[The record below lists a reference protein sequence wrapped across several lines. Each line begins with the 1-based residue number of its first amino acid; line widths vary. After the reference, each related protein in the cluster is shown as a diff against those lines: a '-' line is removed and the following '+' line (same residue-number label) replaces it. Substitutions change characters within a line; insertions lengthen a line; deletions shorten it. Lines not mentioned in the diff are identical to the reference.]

1 MSTHPRKPVRPARRP
16 VRRNPLGGQR
26 ATVGNINHLVRSLE
40 RAYRYSTRIFHG
52 EAILSVYD
60 GPGGVYV
67 VTGPRAA
74 KMRSAFA
81 SNNVRLVKIAV
92 GPVAFEK
99 RATTGLTLSTILHPA
114 SVAYAR
120 MVGAALAD
128 GADPETAV
136 GLFGKTVAA
145 AWRRG
150 AQRAILDAVVDDFAC
165 HPASGAE
172 GTEIEPYIF
181 GDRNALPEPVHEV
194 LENFDWDELQRVKSA
209 LRRDIGD
216 WFASEDFAKQMRR
229 RMKAPDAFVGY
240 RENPRHPSRRR
251 SHR

>member
-1 MSTHPRKPVRPARRP
+1 MSTRPRKP

-26 ATVGNINHLVRSLE
+26 VTVGNVNRLVRSLE
-40 RAYRYSTRIFHG
+40 RAYRYSTQIFHG

-81 SNNVRLVKIAV
+81 SNSATLVKVEERRGDGGV
-92 GPVAFEK
+92 G
-99 RATTGLTLSTILHPA
+99 ATTGITLDTILYPV
-114 SVAYAR
+114 SVTYAR
-120 MVGAALAD
+120 MVGAALA
-128 GADPETAV
+128 AAEDPETAV

-150 AQRAILDAVVDDFAC
+150 AQRAILDAVVDDFAF

-172 GTEIEPYIF
+172 GPEIEPYTF
-181 GDRNALPEPVHEV
+181 GEKNALPAPVHEA
-194 LENFDWDELQRVKSA
+194 LTHFYGDELRRVKSA
-209 LRRDIGD
+209 LRSDIGD
-216 WFASEDFAKQMRR
+216 WLASEDFAKQVRR
-229 RMKAPDAFVGY
+229 RMKAPDAFAGY

-251 SHR
+251 GRR